1 MKVDTYVHLSEDQSH
16 LGLALEL
23 NDLGLL
29 HFVVQIVT
37 LTSTLS
43 DTSEDRVT
51 TVGLGDVV
59 DELLNEDSLADT
71 GTSEE
76 T

>member
-1 MKVDTYVHLSEDQSH
+1 MDTYVHLSEDQSH
-16 LGLALEL
+16 LGLAIEVD
-23 NDLGLL
+23 DLRLL
-29 HFVVQIVT
+29 HLMVQIVT

-43 DTSEDRVT
+43 DTSEDGIT

-71 GTSEE
+71 STSEQ

>member
-1 MKVDTYVHLSEDQSH
+1 VDTYVHLSEDQSH
-16 LGLALEL
+16 LRLALEL
-23 NDLGLL
+23 DDLGLL
-29 HFVVQIVT
+29 HLVVQIVT

-43 DTSEDRVT
+43 DTSEDGIT

-59 DELLNEDSLADT
+59 DQLLNEDSLADT
-71 GTSEE
+71 GTSEQ